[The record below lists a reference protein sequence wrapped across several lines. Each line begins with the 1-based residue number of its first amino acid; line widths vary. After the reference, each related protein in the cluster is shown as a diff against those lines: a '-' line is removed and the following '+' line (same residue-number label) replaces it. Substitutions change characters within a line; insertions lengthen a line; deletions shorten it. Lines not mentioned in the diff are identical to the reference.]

1 MYRWYSL
8 IPLLA
13 LLAGCGGSR
22 MEAPEMEPVSPTLA
36 AIPNAEASSGPW
48 PSLVGDAAS
57 LASSSNERPRTTLVS
72 SSAAAIASLSSSNTT
87 PLFGS
92 AWLLAQPQQNYTL
105 RIMSARAA
113 ASVQALRQRY
123 PGLKEP
129 IAYTDTNPPPHRYH
143 VYYGTFTSLADAQQA
158 ASQLPAALGKPLP
171 IPLSA
176 LQQEL
181 HATP

>member
-1 MYRWYSL
+1 MYRWHSL

-22 MEAPEMEPVSPTLA
+22 MEAPETEPVSPTLA
-36 AIPNAEASSGPW
+36 AVPNAEASPGPW

-72 SSAAAIASLSSSNTT
+72 SGAAIASPSSSGTT
-87 PLFGS
+87 PLFGP
-92 AWLLAQPQQNYTL
+92 AWLLAQPPRNYTL

-113 ASVQALRQRY
+113 ASVHALLQRY

-143 VYYGTFTSLADAQQA
+143 VYYGAFASLADAQQA
-158 ASQLPAALGKPLP
+158 ASQLPAALGKPLAV
-171 IPLSA
+171 PLSA